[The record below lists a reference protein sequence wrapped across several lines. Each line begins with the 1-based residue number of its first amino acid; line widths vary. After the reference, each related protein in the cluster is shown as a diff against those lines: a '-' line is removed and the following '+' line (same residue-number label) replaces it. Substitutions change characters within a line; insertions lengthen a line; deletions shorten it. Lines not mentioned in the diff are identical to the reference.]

1 MENSITNQ
9 IRHIGY
15 HNASKSQVNILSS
28 PKRISIPNIN
38 ENNNYNN
45 QRKEKFKNLFSIF
58 DKTIMFL
65 KINTSSNNNKPFDIL
80 IKENNKLKTINSKLK
95 DQIKSYEN
103 NYNDSFEGEFIN
115 QKSVKQYQ
123 RKINFEKEKNK
134 KLKYKNI
141 QLKKK
146 LKLIQEKSKKY
157 FPHAQLF
164 THKKEIISLMQKLSF
179 NMSNFFSILN
189 DSIEEIN
196 IKNNINNKYSHTNY
210 IENERLDNDNS
221 SNLNIKFTECEN
233 LCVSKDDFDENN
245 KIIIPL
251 KEFDKVKNE
260 KNKNKNDKSNIN
272 NQINNTNRTTRTE
285 GRKNNIFNINK
296 GINESNGITYVTNRT
311 SSNIRNRN
319 LKSKEQNGRITNK
332 SNKSN
337 GKVYKRTTV

>member
-38 ENNNYNN
+38 ENNNYNI
-45 QRKEKFKNLFSIF
+45 QRKEKFKNLFSVI
-58 DKTIMFL
+58 DKNIMFL
-65 KINTSSNNNKPFDIL
+65 KINISSSINNNKPFERL

-95 DQIKSYEN
+95 DQIKSYDN
-103 NYNDSFEGEFIN
+103 NDNDSFEGEIID
-115 QKSVKQYQ
+115 QKSIKQNQ
-123 RKINFEKEKNK
+123 NKINFEKEKHK

-146 LKLIQEKSKKY
+146 LKSIQEKSKKY
-157 FPHAQLF
+157 FPHAHLF
-164 THKKEIISLMQKLSF
+164 THKKEIISLMQKLYF

-189 DSIEEIN
+189 GSIEETN
-196 IKNNINNKYSHTNY
+196 LKNNINNNFSQTNY

-245 KIIIPL
+245 KIQIPL
-251 KEFDKVKNE
+251 KEFEKIKNE
-260 KNKNKNDKSNIN
+260 KNKIDKSYIN
-272 NQINNTNRTTRTE
+272 NPTNNTNRTTRTE

-296 GINESNGITYVTNRT
+296 GINESNVITYVTNRT

-319 LKSKEQNGRITNK
+319 IKSKEQNGRMNDK